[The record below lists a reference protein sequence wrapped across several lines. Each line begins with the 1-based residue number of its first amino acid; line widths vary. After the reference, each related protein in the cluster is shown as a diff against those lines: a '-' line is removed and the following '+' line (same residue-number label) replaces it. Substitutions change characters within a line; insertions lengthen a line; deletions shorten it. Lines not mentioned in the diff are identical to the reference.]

1 VPKVTIVG
9 AGNVGGAAAE
19 RLARSAAIDQLVLV
33 DALPGLAEGTALDVA
48 QCSPLDGFATRVT
61 GVDDYGP
68 TEHSDVVVVTAGRA
82 RQPGQSRLDLLTGNA
97 RIVTDVVTH
106 VAARSPYAVL
116 IVVTNPL
123 DEMTHLA
130 WRVSGFPPERVLGM
144 AGVLDAARY
153 RTFLA
158 AALGVPPADVDAITL
173 GSHGDTMV
181 PVPSQATVAG
191 APLATLLPAS
201 ALERIAARTRDGGA
215 EIVTLLK
222 RGSAF
227 HAPGA
232 SIAAMVEAVASDR
245 KTVLPACVRASGE
258 YGIEGTFVGLP
269 ARLGR
274 RGVEEIVELPLANDE
289 LDALRRAAATV
300 TERCRDLDRVLAGA

>member
-1 VPKVTIVG
+1 MAKVTIVG

-19 RLARSAAIDQLVLV
+19 RLARSAAIDRLVLV
-33 DALPGLAEGTALDVA
+33 DALPGLAEGVALDIA
-48 QCSPLDGFATRVT
+48 QCAPLDGFATRVT
-61 GVDDYGP
+61 GTDDDAL
-68 TEHSDVVVVTAGRA
+68 TEHSDVVVITAGRA

-97 RIVTDVVTH
+97 AIVGD
-106 VAARSPYAVL
+106 VAARIAVRSPYAVM

-130 WRVSGFPPERVLGM
+130 WRRSGFPPERVMGM
-144 AGVLDAARY
+144 AGVLDSARY

-158 AALGVPPADVDAITL
+158 AALKVAPAEVEAITL

-181 PVPSQATVAG
+181 PVPSRATVAG
-191 APLATLLPAS
+191 TPVAPLLPA
-201 ALERIAARTRDGGA
+201 ATLDRIAARTRDGGA
-215 EIVTLLK
+215 EIVALLR

-232 SIAAMVEAVASDR
+232 SIAAMVEAVVGDR
-245 KTVLPACVRASGE
+245 GDVLPACVWASGQ
-258 YGIEGTFVGLP
+258 YGIEDTFVGLP

-274 RGVEEIVELPLANDE
+274 RGVEEIVELSLTDGERA
-289 LDALRRAAATV
+289 ALRRAAATV
-300 TERCRDLDRVLAGA
+300 AERCRELDRVLASV

>member
-19 RLARSAAIDQLVLV
+19 RLARSAAIDRLVLV
-33 DALPGLAEGTALDVA
+33 DAVPGLAEATALDIA
-48 QCSPLDGFATRVT
+48 QCGPLDGFATHVT
-61 GVDDYGP
+61 GTDDYRP
-68 TEHSDVVVVTAGRA
+68 TEHSDVIVVTAGRA

-97 RIVTDVVTH
+97 RIVTDVVGK
-106 VAARSPYAVL
+106 VAARSPYAAL

-130 WRVSGFPPERVLGM
+130 WRVSGFPPERVMGM
-144 AGVLDAARY
+144 AGVLDSARY
-153 RTFLA
+153 RTLLA
-158 AALGVPPADVDAITL
+158 EALKVSPADIEAITL

-181 PVPSQATVAG
+181 PLPSQATVAG
-191 APLATLLPAS
+191 APVAPLLPTAT
-201 ALERIAARTRDGGA
+201 LERIAARTRDGGA
-215 EIVTLLK
+215 EIVALLK

-232 SIAAMVEAVASDR
+232 SIATMVEAVALDR
-245 KTVLPACVRASGE
+245 KTVLPACVWASGE
-258 YGIEGTFVGLP
+258 YGIDGTFVGLP

-274 RGVEEIVELPLANDE
+274 RGVEEIVELPLTESE
-289 LDALRRAAATV
+289 LSALRRAAVTV
-300 TERCRDLDRVLAGA
+300 AERCRDLDRVLATA